1 MCWVFCSPAAS
12 RLDEK
17 DGVDVALS
25 PFAAQVCVV
34 HYEGSGGRGRFGG
47 GPGQGGSVVKY
58 FDGMLMMCVVVCL
71 LVRL

>member
-1 MCWVFCSPAAS
+1 MCWVFCSADAF
-12 RLDEK
+12 RLDER

-25 PFAAQVCVV
+25 PFAAQVFVV
-34 HYEGSGGRGRFGG
+34 RYEGSGGRGRFGG

-58 FDGMLMMCVVVCL
+58 FDGMLMMYVLVVW